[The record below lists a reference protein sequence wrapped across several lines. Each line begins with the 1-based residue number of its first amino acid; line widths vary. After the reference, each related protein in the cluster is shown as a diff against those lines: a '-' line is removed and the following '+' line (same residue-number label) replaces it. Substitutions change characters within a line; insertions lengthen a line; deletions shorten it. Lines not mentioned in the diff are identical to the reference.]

1 VTGRAA
7 PAAVDEAALDRT
19 LQALAEPTRRAVVGL
34 LRDGPRRAG
43 DIAAA
48 LATSR
53 QAMSRHLR
61 VLRQAGVI
69 LEAGAGHPD
78 DDARART
85 YRLAAAPLAELQGW
99 LGDVQA
105 FWGTQ
110 MASFK
115 DEAERLARE
124 RGHAAARPA
133 QEPAPK
139 SAPPPARAPAPR
151 PRPIRA
157 AASRGRR

>member
-1 VTGRAA
+1 VTRAA
-7 PAAVDEAALDRT
+7 PAAVVDDGAIDRT

-43 DIAAA
+43 EIAAA

-69 LEAGAGHPD
+69 LESAAAHPD

-85 YRLAAAPLAELQGW
+85 YQLQSAPLAELQGW

-105 FWGTQ
+105 FWCAQ
-110 MASFK
+110 MDAFK
-115 DEAERLARE
+115 AHAERVARE
-124 RGHAAARPA
+124 RRQP
-133 QEPAPK
+133 
-139 SAPPPARAPAPR
+139 PAPR
-151 PRPIRA
+151 AGTPHRRA
-157 AASRGRR
+157 APPRGRR

>member
-1 VTGRAA
+1 MTRRAA
-7 PAAVDEAALDRT
+7 SAAIDSDALDRT

-43 DIAAA
+43 EIADA

-69 LEAGAGHPD
+69 HELGAAGPD

-85 YRLAAAPLAELQGW
+85 YQLQPQPLADLQAW
-99 LGDVQA
+99 LTDVQA

-110 MASFK
+110 MQAFRK
-115 DEAERLARE
+115 HAERVARE
-124 RGHAAARPA
+124 RGAR
-133 QEPAPK
+133 
-139 SAPPPARAPAPR
+139 
-151 PRPIRA
+151 
-157 AASRGRR
+157 

>member
-1 VTGRAA
+1 VTRGTP
-7 PAAVDEAALDRT
+7 PAADDGAIDRT

-61 VLRQAGVI
+61 VLREAGVI
-69 LEAGAGHPD
+69 LESGAARPG

-85 YRLAAAPLAELQGW
+85 YQLQAAPLAELQGW
-99 LGDVQA
+99 LGELQA
-105 FWGTQ
+105 FWCAQ
-110 MASFK
+110 LDAFK
-115 DEAERLARE
+115 VHAERVARE
-124 RGHAAARPA
+124 RGRAAT
-133 QEPAPK
+133 
-139 SAPPPARAPAPR
+139 RAPAAPAPAGRPAPPR
-151 PRPIRA
+151 KPARRA
-157 AASRGRR
+157 AAAPRGRR